1 MASLAAKLIRGSF
14 FRVANP
20 IFNIAVSFFMIPFV
34 IHSIGERWYGLWILT
49 ATMVGYFG
57 FLDLGIAT
65 ANERFVARALGQKD
79 QEEINRVFSSS
90 IFLFALVG
98 IASIL
103 VTAIIIIVCPFFV
116 KSTTDISTFRIVI
129 AIIGFDMAQQFPI
142 RGFNGFLYAHIRYDI
157 ANIINILKLFLRT
170 ALIVLALQHGHGII
184 ALVVITLVVDLL
196 ESAAYVLYVFWGYPE
211 TRIRI
216 SYFAKHTVKQLYN
229 YSIYSFI
236 SNVAKQ
242 LRFNLD
248 SLVISGFLGL
258 SPVTHYSIGSR
269 IAGYYNIL
277 VTEAI
282 SSMKPVF
289 SSLEGQGAFDELRQK
304 YLFSVKLNTIL
315 SVFIGGSILIYGK
328 AFILRWMGSGYLDSF
343 HILVVLTFAM
353 LCNTFQIPPAT
364 LLYGISKH
372 KVYSFIVVAEGLVN
386 LGLSL
391 FLVKKYGIIGVAL
404 GTLIPIFVTSFFI
417 VPYYAS
423 HVIQVSSSRYTKV
436 VMKGLALGVL
446 VHLASWLAVRSFI
459 TLSYPRILVLSLITS
474 IIFLTVNM
482 FVLLSRTE
490 RRHFSIPF

>member
-20 IFNIAVSFFMIPFV
+20 ILNIAVSFFMIPFV
-34 IHSIGERWYGLWILT
+34 IHTIGERWYGLWILT

-90 IFLFALVG
+90 IFLFTLVG
-98 IASIL
+98 IASIII
-103 VTAIIIIVCPFFV
+103 TAIIIIVCPFFV
-116 KSTTDISTFRIVI
+116 KNAADISTIRIVI

-157 ANIINILKLFLRT
+157 AKLFLRT
-170 ALIVLALQHGHGII
+170 ALIVLVLEHGDGII
-184 ALVVITLVVDLL
+184 ALVVITLIVDLL
-196 ESAAYVLYVFWGYPE
+196 ESAAYVVYVLRGFPE

-216 SYFAKHTVKQLYN
+216 SYFAKHTVKQLYS

-258 SPVTHYSIGSR
+258 SSVTHYSIGSR
-269 IAGYYNIL
+269 IAGYYNLL

-282 SSMKPVF
+282 SSLKPVF
-289 SSLEGQGAFDELRQK
+289 SSLEGQGAFDELREK

-315 SVFIGGSILIYGK
+315 SIFIGGSILIYGK
-328 AFILRWMGSGYLDSF
+328 AFILRWMGAGYLDSF
-343 HILVVLTFAM
+343 HVLVVLALAM

-372 KVYSFIVVAEGLVN
+372 RVYSFIVVAEGLVN

-391 FLVKKYGIIGVAL
+391 LLVKKYGIIGVAL

-417 VPYYAS
+417 VPYYANR
-423 HVIQVSSSRYTKV
+423 VIQVSSSRYTKV
-436 VMKGLALGVL
+436 LMRGLALGVL
-446 VHLASWLAVRSFI
+446 VHLASWLAVRGFI
-459 TLSYPRILVLSLITS
+459 TVSYPRILLLSSVTS

-490 RRHFSIPF
+490 RRYFSIPF